1 MLAMIETRALPLGN
15 DFTLT
20 AATGQTIDVTPCAI
34 TIAKPLRMDFLN
46 DNLRVG
52 HVEWQFMKA
61 YFGNDEVNEYDAYLS
76 T

>member
-1 MLAMIETRALPLGN
+1 MRAMIETRALPLGN

-46 DNLRVG
+46 DNLSVG
-52 HVEWQFMKA
+52 HVEWQFMKS
-61 YFGNDEVNEYDAYLS
+61 YFGTDMLNEFDTYLS

>member
-46 DNLRVG
+46 DNLSVG
-52 HVEWQFMKA
+52 HVEWQFMKS
-61 YFGNDEVNEYDAYLS
+61 YYGSDVHNEYDEYMTS
-76 T
+76 